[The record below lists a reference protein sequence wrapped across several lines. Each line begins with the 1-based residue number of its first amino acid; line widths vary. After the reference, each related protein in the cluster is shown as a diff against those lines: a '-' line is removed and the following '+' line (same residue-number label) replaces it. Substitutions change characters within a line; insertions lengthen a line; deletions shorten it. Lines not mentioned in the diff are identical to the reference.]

1 MKITPVIGNGLKFG
15 IMCFLSYGNEQ
26 YLHGNHIPP
35 PQTKQIE
42 NKKKK
47 KADINA
53 LLKIEEN
60 PQNIKCYIAIRL
72 CLYLIEG
79 CYRNF

>member
-1 MKITPVIGNGLKFG
+1 MAMSNICMETISPRHKQNKLK
-15 IMCFLSYGNEQ
+15 
-26 YLHGNHIPP
+26 
-35 PQTKQIE
+35 T
-42 NKKKK
+42 KKK